1 MNSNFPLVIDG
12 CWRDGSDG
20 ASEDVLNP
28 ATGESLGPVAH
39 ASRADLDEALE
50 AASRGWRE
58 WRAVSPWER
67 GAILKGAADR
77 LRGDVDAIARTI
89 TLEQGKPLAEARAE
103 VVRSAE
109 FLEWGGEQGR
119 RVAGRTFL
127 GRDPGS
133 RIEIETHP
141 VGVVAAFTPWNFPMA
156 LAAKKFA
163 GALGA
168 GCAIICK
175 PSEETPGSA
184 LALAKALLDAGVPK
198 AAVAIVFGVP
208 DEVSSYL
215 IPSPVISKITFT
227 GSIPVGKMLAAAAG
241 RAMKPITVELGGH
254 APTIVCGDVNPE
266 KAADFLAQRKFAN
279 AGQICLSPTRFFV
292 EEEIADRFTARLAE
306 HAKAW
311 RVGDGMDPATQ
322 MGPLANDRR
331 VAAMSRLVEDAVDR
345 GATLAAGG
353 ERVGNRGFFYAPTV
367 LTNVPDDAEILRS
380 EPFGPLAP
388 ILPFKDEGA
397 MLARANGLEYGLSA
411 YVFTND
417 EPRRNRLKD
426 ALHFGT
432 VGLNDVPSHPPEAP
446 LGGWKESG
454 YGTEGGIEILVP
466 YQKTK
471 FVSAREPVT

>member
-1 MNSNFPLVIDG
+1 MNSHFPLVIDG
-12 CWRDGSDG
+12 RWRDGSDG

-28 ATGESLGPVAH
+28 ATGESIGRVAH

-50 AASRGWRE
+50 AASRGLRE

-67 GAILKGAADR
+67 GAILKEAADR
-77 LRGDVDAIARTI
+77 LRSDADAIARTI
-89 TLEQGKPLAEARAE
+89 TLEQGKPLAEARVE

-127 GRDPGS
+127 GRDPGN

-208 DEVSSYL
+208 GDVSSYL
-215 IPSPVISKITFT
+215 IPAPAVSKITFT

-241 RAMKPITVELGGH
+241 RVMKPITMELGGH

-292 EEEIADRFTARLAE
+292 EEEIAERFAARFAE

-311 RVGDGMDPATQ
+311 RVGDGMDPKTQ

-331 VAAMSRLVEDAVDR
+331 VAAMARLVEDAVGR

-367 LTNVPDDAEILRS
+367 LTDVPEDAEILRS

-411 YVFTND
+411 YVFTDD

-471 FVSAREPVT
+471 FVSAR

>member
-1 MNSNFPLVIDG
+1 MNSSFPLVIDG
-12 CWRDGSDG
+12 RWRDGSDG

-28 ATGESLGPVAH
+28 ATGESIGRVAH

-50 AASRGWRE
+50 AASRGMRE

-77 LRGDVDAIARTI
+77 LRADVDAIARTI
-89 TLEQGKPLAEARAE
+89 TLEQGKPLAEAKAE

-127 GRDPGS
+127 GRDPGN

-208 DEVSSYL
+208 DDVSSYL
-215 IPSPVISKITFT
+215 IPSPVVAKVTFT
-227 GSIPVGKMLAAAAG
+227 GSIAVGKMLAAAAG

-292 EEEIADRFTARLAE
+292 EEEIAERFTARFVE

-311 RVGDGMDPATQ
+311 RVGDGMDPGTQ
-322 MGPLANDRR
+322 MGPLASDRR

-353 ERVGNRGFFYAPTV
+353 ERVGNRGFFYAPTI
-367 LTNVPDDAEILRS
+367 LTDVPEAAEILRS

-388 ILPFKDEGA
+388 ILPFRDEDA

-426 ALHFGT
+426 ALDFGT
-432 VGLNDVPSHPPEAP
+432 IGLNDVPSHPPEAP

-471 FVSAREPVT
+471 FVSAR